1 MTDREKLRLRMKAEI
16 FKAIGQP
23 IRIGIIEILRERELP
38 VGQIAYQVGTDASTV
53 SKHLSL
59 LRKLGIVVD
68 RKEGGKIFYQTTVH
82 QLVDYLKCF
91 DGTVLKRLGVQPAA
105 ARELRATL

>member
-1 MTDREKLRLRMKAEI
+1 MTDREKQRLRMKAEI

-23 IRIGIIEILRERELP
+23 IRLKIVEILHEHELP
-38 VGQIAYQVGTDASTV
+38 GGRIAYQVGADASTV

>member
-1 MTDREKLRLRMKAEI
+1 MKAEI

-23 IRIGIIEILRERELP
+23 IRLKIIEILHERELP

-68 RKEGGKIFYQTTVH
+68 RKEGGKIFYKTTVH
-82 QLVDYLKCF
+82 QLEHFFMCVD
-91 DGTVLKRLGVQPAA
+91 GAVLKRLGAQQAA
-105 ARELRATL
+105 ARELRAIP

>member
-23 IRIGIIEILRERELP
+23 IRIGIIEILHEHELP
-38 VGQIAYQVGTDASTV
+38 VGQIAYQVGADASTV

-68 RKEGGKIFYQTTVH
+68 RKEGGKIFYKTTVH
-82 QLVDYLKCF
+82 QLEHFLMCV
-91 DGTVLKRLGVQPAA
+91 DGTVLKRLGAQQAA
-105 ARELRATL
+105 ARELRAIP

>member
-23 IRIGIIEILRERELP
+23 IRLKIIEILHEHELP

-105 ARELRATL
+105 ARELRATP

>member
-23 IRIGIIEILRERELP
+23 IRIGIIEILHERELP

-105 ARELRATL
+105 ARELRATP